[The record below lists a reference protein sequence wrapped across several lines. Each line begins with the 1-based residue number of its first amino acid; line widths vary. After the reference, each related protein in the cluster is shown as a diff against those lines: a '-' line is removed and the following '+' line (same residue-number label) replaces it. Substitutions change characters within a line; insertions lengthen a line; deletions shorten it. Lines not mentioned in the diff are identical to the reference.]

1 MSNIKPITQ
10 SDVLIIGGGI
20 MGTSAALFLRK
31 RGISVR
37 LLESG
42 LIGRQASGTN
52 FGNIRRQGRPLDQL
66 PIANRAIEI
75 WRNTKEI
82 LQEDVEYV
90 QGGHMRVC
98 YKDRPEYVEIFEKYA
113 KEAAETGLNLE
124 ILNSNELRSRYPFL
138 GPDCLAGSYSANCG
152 HANPRLAS
160 PAFARAALREG
171 AIIQENTRVLEVEK
185 ENEDFRVTAEDGR
198 VFKAPILLITAG
210 AWGDILSKQFGEPVP
225 IVARA
230 PTMAVTEPVP
240 YQITETIG
248 VATPLPEETVYF
260 RQVTRGNVI
269 IGSSLRAPAYRD
281 IERAYVDPENTLV
294 QLREIRKFV
303 PPLAKLNIIRVWS
316 GVEGYL
322 PDAQPVMGL
331 SPKVS
336 GLHYAFGFS
345 GSGFQIGPAVGD
357 IMAELIDTGATD
369 IDLSYY
375 DMKRFQE
382 TEPNS

>member
-1 MSNIKPITQ
+1 
-10 SDVLIIGGGI
+10 LIIGGGI
-20 MGTSAALFLRK
+20 MGTSAAFFLRQ
-31 RGISVR
+31 RGRSVR

-42 LIGRQASGTN
+42 LIGRQASGTT

-66 PIANRAIEI
+66 PISNRAIDI
-75 WRNTKEI
+75 WRNSKQ
-82 LQEDVEYV
+82 LLGEDVEYV
-90 QGGHMRVC
+90 EGGHMRVC

-113 KEAAETGLNLE
+113 KDAAETGLDLE
-124 ILNSNELRSRYPFL
+124 ILNSNELRSRFPFL

-160 PAFARAALREG
+160 PAFARAAQREG
-171 AIIQENTRVLEVEK
+171 ALIHEQTRVVEVEK
-185 ENEDFRVTAEDGR
+185 ENEDFRVTAVDGR

-225 IVARA
+225 LIARA
-230 PTMAVTEPVP
+230 PTMSVTEPVP
-240 YQITETIG
+240 YQILPTIG
-248 VATPLPEETVYF
+248 VATPLEEETVYF

-269 IGSSLRAPAYRD
+269 IGGSTRAPAYRD
-281 IERAYVDPENTLV
+281 VERAYVEPENILS
-294 QLREIRKFV
+294 QLREIRKFA

-316 GVEGYL
+316 GIEGYL
-322 PDAQPVMGL
+322 PDSQPLMGL
-331 SPKVS
+331 SSKVS

-369 IDLSYY
+369 IDLSNY
-375 DMKRFQE
+375 DMKRFQK
-382 TEPNS
+382 TGI